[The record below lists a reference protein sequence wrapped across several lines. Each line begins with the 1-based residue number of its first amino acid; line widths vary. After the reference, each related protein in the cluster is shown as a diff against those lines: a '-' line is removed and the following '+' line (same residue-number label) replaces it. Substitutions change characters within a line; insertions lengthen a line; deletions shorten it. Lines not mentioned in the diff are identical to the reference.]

1 MLTLGDGGKTKEMT
15 PLEKLETTMAGYGFG
30 RSGNVEFWLKMLR
43 EADNDEKGRA
53 GLYPE
58 TVKVLREAL
67 RVYYFGD
74 EKM

>member
-1 MLTLGDGGKTKEMT
+1 MRTLGDGSKTNEMT

-30 RSGNVEFWLKMLR
+30 RIGNVESWLKLLR

-58 TVKVLREAL
+58 TVTALREAL
-67 RVYYFGD
+67 REYYFGD
-74 EKM
+74 EEM